1 MERQATRS
9 GRAWKGAV
17 KGTECLCLVSAWVL
31 VGHASEKSVPQR
43 VGHLGRHSSAINGF
57 VAAPA
62 CQCSSRH
69 NTRWPRPG
77 GTKNGGRTRACAG
90 ILLPYSRKG
99 SWASWKRAC
108 SRNLTFTLGL
118 EGSGR
123 LNPRSSPGSAA
134 QGCYMFMLPRG
145 GEAIPVFITALG
157 PVPPVGPEMLSAGEI
172 KWFFPM
178 K

>member
-1 MERQATRS
+1 MGLGGPCQRE
-9 GRAWKGAV
+9 
-17 KGTECLCLVSAWVL
+17 E
-31 VGHASEKSVPQR
+31 HAAARWAPGPPQFSYKWLR
-43 VGHLGRHSSAINGF
+43 CCPRL
-57 VAAPA
+57 
-62 CQCSSRH
+62 QCSSRH